1 MGQLALTQLERVS
14 TKSLKQGDLV
24 QKGEIMT
31 IRVLLANASLAAFF
45 VSSPAAAEDVWHIKC
60 LAPHGETLA
69 VKAFETAG
77 TTFDIK
83 ALKAESDDLLDIK
96 ALNHLS
102 DETLHVKVLPNTTGD
117 EFSDVKAI
125 SSDNEPMPIKAI
137 TGNGNT
143 LHVKAFFDEA
153 AGRYDI
159 KCLGNDGT
167 RLGLKAIS
175 PSGRVYDVK
184 GLVEHEG
191 AEDLEIEIEAHIK
204 AIPQS

>member
-1 MGQLALTQLERVS
+1 MVT
-14 TKSLKQGDLV
+14 
-24 QKGEIMT
+24 
-31 IRVLLANASLAAFF
+31 RVLLANLSLAALF
-45 VSSPAAAEDVWHIKC
+45 VAGPAAAEDVWHIKC

-69 VKAFETAG
+69 VKAFEAGG

-96 ALNHLS
+96 ALNHFS

-117 EFSDVKAI
+117 EFADVKAI
-125 SSDNEPMPIKAI
+125 TADNEPMAIKAI
-137 TGNGNT
+137 TGKGNT
-143 LHVKAFFDEA
+143 LHVKAFYDEE

-159 KCLGNDGT
+159 KCLDHDGT

-175 PSGRVYDVK
+175 PSGSVYDVK
-184 GLVEHEG
+184 GLVELEG

>member
-1 MGQLALTQLERVS
+1 M
-14 TKSLKQGDLV
+14 
-24 QKGEIMT
+24 
-31 IRVLLANASLAAFF
+31 
-45 VSSPAAAEDVWHIKC
+45 
-60 LAPHGETLA
+60 
-69 VKAFETAG
+69 
-77 TTFDIK
+77 
-83 ALKAESDDLLDIK
+83 
-96 ALNHLS
+96 NHLS